1 MGSMESLKQ
10 SGDRVKES
18 MGEKVKA
25 AQDVR
30 QQIDEL
36 KRGLEGMPAG
46 LDQEIVTAIESAR
59 DQGKQEALSDISTAE
74 REANSARQEGN
85 NVNREIDTK
94 IGDNNAA
101 ISKLEAIKSTRY
113 GRGADTAIGA
123 ARENTRRGEDIKSEL
138 QSAME
143 KAMGDIESARSG
155 I

>member
-10 SGDRVKES
+10 NGDRVKDT

-36 KRGLEGMPAG
+36 KRGLEGMPSG
-46 LDQEIVTAIESAR
+46 LDQEIVAAIESAR
-59 DQGKQEALSDISTAE
+59 DQGKQEAISDISSVE
-74 REANSARQEGN
+74 READSARQEGN
-85 NVNREIDTK
+85 NVSREIDTK
-94 IGDNNAA
+94 IGDNNSA
-101 ISKLEAIKSTRY
+101 IGKLEAIRSTRY
-113 GRGADTAIGA
+113 GGGADSAISA
-123 ARENTRRGEDIKSEL
+123 ARDNTRRGEEIKSEL
-138 QSAME
+138 QSAMD